1 MTHRGWGFMFFGK
14 SFKITRAPMLSAPM
28 FWLAFTLI
36 LLVVLLSFRFNVP
49 IGPMY
54 WDSYIYFDAAQR
66 IRTGQVPNV
75 DFSTPVGPLGY
86 YLFAWGQ
93 SLFPKAQPLLL
104 VQWSIL
110 IVAAPLMFG
119 VLAELHP
126 RNRTTGFLILVPF
139 LVFAVFPANTQ
150 SFYPYP
156 GLDGFGIYN
165 RHTSLLL
172 YLLMCG
178 LMFMR
183 DSAKL
188 ALFCAATMFA
198 LLLMKITGFLAG
210 GLFGLTALLAGRV
223 SVRHVLLA
231 AAVASAALSVLEL
244 HNGIIGAYVRDIA
257 TLVALNEGALLP
269 RFLTVISLK
278 LDVILPASILVLLLF
293 WNEQRQSGTQAS
305 SERPRFFDRSS
316 VWLAVGLLGGAFLE
330 TQNTGSQEF
339 IFLWPV
345 LIMIFQRVQLRSQ
358 NFKIAFLTLAAF
370 CSIPTFT
377 KVAHTTL
384 RAVAVAPTYVQ
395 PSLPELKNL
404 GQVLTRPDFLQ
415 RAELF
420 QSHYPQNNAAYE
432 ALAKQGQLPSWQLYS
447 EIDFQVFWLL
457 SANQMVTDLKSFE
470 ARTNIRLQSIMTL
483 DFVNPFA
490 WILDRDATRHIQIG
504 ADPFRTV
511 PVLSEE
517 TKAAVEATDGVLR
530 PKCPTTTN
538 RLALQKIY
546 LEALQ
551 DRTVIA
557 LNPCWDLLLRPGLI
571 P

>member
-1 MTHRGWGFMFFGK
+1 MSFSTIFK
-14 SFKITRAPMLSAPM
+14 SVRPSLLCSPL
-28 FWLAFTLI
+28 FWLVCVLI
-36 LLVVLLSFRFNVP
+36 LLVALLSFRLSAP

-66 IRTGQVPNV
+66 IKTGQIPNV

-93 SLFPKAQPLLL
+93 SLFPEAQPLLL

-110 IVAAPLMFG
+110 AVSAPLMAC
-119 VLAELHP
+119 VLAELQP
-126 RNRTTGFLILVPF
+126 QNRTVGFLLLVPF
-139 LVFAVFPANTQ
+139 LVFAIFPANTQ

-172 YLLMCG
+172 YVLMCG

-183 DSAKL
+183 NSVKL
-188 ALFCAATMFA
+188 ALFCAATMLA
-198 LLLMKITGFLAG
+198 LLLMKVTGFLTG
-210 GLFGLTALLAGRV
+210 GLFGLAALLAGRISTRNV
-223 SVRHVLLA
+223 TLATVVTLA
-231 AAVASAALSVLEL
+231 ALLLLEL
-244 HNGIIGAYVRDIA
+244 HNGIVSAYSRDIT
-257 TLVALNEGALLP
+257 TLIALNEEALLS

-278 LDVILPASILVLLLF
+278 LDVVLPAAILIPALF
-293 WNEQRQSGTQAS
+293 WSEQRQPGEQS
-305 SERPRFFDRSS
+305 RLFDRSS
-316 VWLAVGLLGGAFLE
+316 AWLAIGLLGGIVLE

-339 IFLWPV
+339 IFLWPILLV
-345 LIMIFQRVQLRSQ
+345 IFQRLKTGDEKL
-358 NFKIAFLTLAAF
+358 KIAFVVLAAF
-370 CSIPTFT
+370 CVIPTFT
-377 KVAHTTL
+377 KVAHRTL
-384 RAVAVAPTYVQ
+384 RAVAVAPTYIQ

-420 QSHYPQNNAAYE
+420 EAHYPENNAAYG
-432 ALAKQGQLPSWQLYS
+432 ALAAQGQLPSWQLYS
-447 EIDFQVFWLL
+447 EIDFQVYWLV
-457 SANQMVTDLKSFE
+457 SAEQMVEDLRAFE
-470 ARTNIRLQSIMTL
+470 TRNNVRLQSIMSL

-490 WILDRDATRHIQIG
+490 WVLNRDATRHIQIG

-511 PVLSEE
+511 PALSEE
-517 TKAAVEATDGVLR
+517 AKSAVEATDGILR
-530 PKCPTTTN
+530 PKCPATTN

-546 LEALQ
+546 AEALQ
-551 DRTVIA
+551 DRTVVA
-557 LNPCWDLLLRPGLI
+557 LNPCWDLLLRPGLL

>member
-1 MTHRGWGFMFFGK
+1 MFF
-14 SFKITRAPMLSAPM
+14 STTFQSTRPSLLGAPL
-28 FWLAFTLI
+28 FWLICVIALLI
-36 LLVVLLSFRFNVP
+36 GLLSFRLNAP

-66 IRTGQVPNV
+66 IKMGQVPNV

-86 YLFAWGQ
+86 YLFAWGH

-110 IVAAPLMFG
+110 ALAAPLMAW
-119 VLAELHP
+119 VLATLQP
-126 RNRTTGFLILVPF
+126 RNRTTGFLLLVPF
-139 LVFAVFPANTQ
+139 LVFAIFPANTQ

-172 YLLMCG
+172 YVLMCG
-178 LMFMR
+178 LLFMR
-183 DSAKL
+183 NGAKL
-188 ALFCAATMFA
+188 ALFCAVAMLGLF
-198 LLLMKITGFLAG
+198 LMKITGFLAG
-210 GLFGLTALLAGRV
+210 GLFGLAAFLAGRISIRNV
-223 SVRHVLLA
+223 VLATIITMSVLL
-231 AAVASAALSVLEL
+231 VLEL
-244 HNGIIGAYVRDIA
+244 HNGIISAYIRDIM
-257 TLVALNEGALLP
+257 TLIALNEEALLP

-278 LDVILPASILVLLLF
+278 LDVILPAAILILALF
-293 WNEQRQSGTQAS
+293 CMDRGQSREQSY
-305 SERPRFFDRSS
+305 FFDQSS
-316 VWLAVGLLGGAFLE
+316 VWLAVGLLGGIALE

-339 IFLWPV
+339 IFLWPI
-345 LIMIFQRVQLRSQ
+345 LIMIFQRVKAGDEK
-358 NFKIAFLTLAAF
+358 FKIVFVALAAF
-370 CSIPTFT
+370 CVIPTFT
-377 KVAHTTL
+377 KVAHRTL
-384 RAVAVAPTYVQ
+384 RAIAVAPTYVH

-415 RAELF
+415 RAELLET
-420 QSHYPQNNAAYE
+420 HYPENNAAYD
-432 ALAKQGQLPSWQLYS
+432 ALAAEGQLPSWQLYS
-447 EIDFQVFWLL
+447 EIDFQVYWLV
-457 SANQMVTDLKSFE
+457 SAEQMVKDLRAFE
-470 ARTNIRLQSIMTL
+470 TRNNIHLQSIMSL

-490 WILDRDATRHIQIG
+490 WVLDRDATRLIQIG

-511 PVLSEE
+511 PPLSEE
-517 TKAAVEATDGVLR
+517 TKNAVETTDGILR

-546 LEALQ
+546 AEALE

>member
-1 MTHRGWGFMFFGK
+1 MFFGTA
-14 SFKITRAPMLSAPM
+14 FKMAKAPLLSAPL
-28 FWLAFTLI
+28 FWLAFALV
-36 LLVVLLSFRFNVP
+36 LLFGLLSFQLNAP

-66 IRTGQVPNV
+66 IKTGQIPNV

-86 YLFAWGQ
+86 YLFASGL

-110 IVAAPLMFG
+110 IVAAPLMIG

-126 RNRTTGFLILVPF
+126 RNRTTGFLVLIPF

-172 YLLMCG
+172 YVLVCG

-198 LLLMKITGFLAG
+198 LLLMKVTGFLAG
-210 GLFGLTALLAGRV
+210 GLFGLAALLAGRI

-244 HNGIIGAYVRDIA
+244 HNGIIGAYVHDIA
-257 TLVALNEGALLP
+257 TLLALNEEALLS

-278 LDVILPASILVLLLF
+278 LDVILPASILVLVLF
-293 WNEQRQSGTQAS
+293 WNEQRQPGNHAS

-316 VWLAVGLLGGAFLE
+316 VWLAVGLLGGVILE

-345 LIMIFQRVQLRSQ
+345 LIMLFQRVQLRSQ
-358 NFKIAFLTLAAF
+358 NFKIAFMILAAF
-370 CSIPTFT
+370 CVIPTFA
-377 KVAHTTL
+377 KVTHRTL
-384 RAVAVAPTYVQ
+384 RAVVVAPTYVQ
-395 PSLPELKNL
+395 PSLPELQNL
-404 GQVLTRPDFLQ
+404 GQVLTRPDFLH

-420 QSHYPQNNAAYE
+420 QSHYPQNNAAYD
-432 ALAKQGQLPSWQLYS
+432 ALAEQGQLPSWQLYS

-457 SANQMVTDLKSFE
+457 SANQMVKDLQSFE
-470 ARTNIRLQSIMTL
+470 TRNNIHLQSIMSL

-511 PVLSEE
+511 PLLSEE

-557 LNPCWDLLLRPGLI
+557 LNPCWDLLLRSGLM

>member
-1 MTHRGWGFMFFGK
+1 MYF
-14 SFKITRAPMLSAPM
+14 SKIFNSARRVHGAPL
-28 FWLAFTLI
+28 FWLAFV
-36 LLVVLLSFRFNVP
+36 LLLQIVLLSLRLNVP

-66 IRTGQVPNV
+66 IRMGQIPNV
-75 DFSTPVGPLGY
+75 DFSTPAGPLGY

-93 SLFPKAQPLLL
+93 TLFPKAQPLLL
-104 VQWSIL
+104 VQWSLLAI
-110 IVAAPLMFG
+110 AAPLMAW
-119 VLAELHP
+119 VLAQLRP
-126 RNRTTGFLILVPF
+126 RNRMTGFLLLVPF

-172 YLLMCG
+172 YVLICG

-183 DSAKL
+183 DGAKL
-188 ALFCAATMFA
+188 ALFCAAAMLA
-198 LLLMKITGFLAG
+198 LFLMKITGFLAG
-210 GLFGLTALLAGRV
+210 GLFGLAALLAGRISIR
-223 SVRHVLLA
+223 SVVLAAMTAITALLA
-231 AAVASAALSVLEL
+231 LEL
-244 HNGIIGAYVRDIA
+244 NNGIISAYVRDIT
-257 TLVALNEGALLP
+257 TLIALNEEALLP

-278 LDVILPASILVLLLF
+278 LDVIVPAAVLVLALF
-293 WNEQRQSGTQAS
+293 WREQRLSGMQGH
-305 SERPRFFDRSS
+305 FFDRGS
-316 VWLAVGLLGGAFLE
+316 VWLAIGLLGGVILE

-339 IFLWPV
+339 IFLWPI
-345 LIMIFQRVQLRSQ
+345 LLMIFQRVKAGSEK
-358 NFKIAFLTLAAF
+358 FKIVFVTLAAF
-370 CSIPTFT
+370 CVIPTFT
-377 KVAHTTL
+377 KVTHRTL
-384 RAVAVAPTYVQ
+384 RAVAVAPTYIQ

-404 GQVLTRPDFLQ
+404 GQVLTRPDFLK

-420 QSHYPQNNAAYE
+420 QSHYPENNAAYD

-457 SANQMVTDLKSFE
+457 SANQMVEDLKTFE
-470 ARTNIRLQSIMTL
+470 TRNNIRLQSIMSL

-511 PVLSEE
+511 PALSER
-517 TKAAVEATDGVLR
+517 TKAAVEATDGILR

-538 RLALQKIY
+538 RLALQEIY
-546 LEALQ
+546 AEALK
-551 DRTVIA
+551 DRPVIA
-557 LNPCWDLLLRPGLI
+557 LNPCWDLLLRHGLI

>member
-1 MTHRGWGFMFFGK
+1 MFFGTT
-14 SFKITRAPMLSAPM
+14 FKMAKAPLLGAPL
-28 FWLAFTLI
+28 FWLAFALLLLI
-36 LLVVLLSFRFNVP
+36 VLLSLQLNAP

-66 IRTGQVPNV
+66 IKMGQTPNV
-75 DFSTPVGPLGY
+75 DFSTPVGPLDY
-86 YLFAWGQ
+86 YLFAWGL

-110 IVAAPLMFG
+110 IVAAPLMIG
-119 VLAELHP
+119 VLTKLHP

-139 LVFAVFPANTQ
+139 LVFAIFPANTQ

-172 YLLMCG
+172 YVLMCG

-183 DSAKL
+183 DGAKL
-188 ALFCAATMFA
+188 ALFCAAAMVA
-198 LLLMKITGFLAG
+198 LFLMKITGFLAG
-210 GLFGLTALLAGRV
+210 GLFGLAALLAGRI

-231 AAVASAALSVLEL
+231 TVVASAALSVLEL
-244 HNGIIGAYVRDIA
+244 HNGIIGAYLRDIA
-257 TLVALNEGALLP
+257 TLLALNEEALLP

-293 WNEQRQSGTQAS
+293 RNEQHQTT
-305 SERPRFFDRSS
+305 SEQTRFFDRSS
-316 VWLAVGLLGGAFLE
+316 VWLAIGLLGGIILE

-345 LIMIFQRVQLRSQ
+345 LVMIFQRMQVRSQ
-358 NFKIAFLTLAAF
+358 NFKIAFMILAAF
-370 CSIPTFT
+370 CVIPTFA
-377 KVAHTTL
+377 KVVHRTL

-395 PSLPELKNL
+395 PSLPQLKNL
-404 GQVLTRPDFLQ
+404 GQVLTRPDFLH

-420 QSHYPQNNAAYE
+420 QSHYPKNNAAYD
-432 ALAKQGQLPSWQLYS
+432 ALAEQGQLPSWQLYS

-457 SANQMVTDLKSFE
+457 SANQMITDLKSFE
-470 ARTNIRLQSIMTL
+470 MRNNIRLQSIMSL

-504 ADPFRTV
+504 NDPFRTV
-511 PVLSEE
+511 PALSEE
-517 TKAAVEATDGVLR
+517 AKAALEATDGILR

-546 LEALQ
+546 AEALQ
-551 DRTVIA
+551 NRTAIA
-557 LNPCWDLLLRPGLI
+557 LNPCWDLLLRPGLA

>member
-1 MTHRGWGFMFFGK
+1 MFFGTT
-14 SFKITRAPMLSAPM
+14 FKMAKAPLLGAPL
-28 FWLAFTLI
+28 FWLVFALLLLI
-36 LLVVLLSFRFNVP
+36 VLLSLQLNAP

-66 IRTGQVPNV
+66 IKMGQTPNA

-86 YLFAWGQ
+86 YLFAWGL

-110 IVAAPLMFG
+110 IVAAPLMIG
-119 VLAELHP
+119 VLTKLHP

-139 LVFAVFPANTQ
+139 LVFAIFPANTQ

-172 YLLMCG
+172 YVLMCG

-188 ALFCAATMFA
+188 ALFCAAAMVA
-198 LLLMKITGFLAG
+198 LFLMKITGFLAG
-210 GLFGLTALLAGRV
+210 GLFGLAALLAGRI
-223 SVRHVLLA
+223 SVRHVLQA
-231 AAVASAALSVLEL
+231 TAVASAALSVLEL
-244 HNGIIGAYVRDIA
+244 HNGIIGAYLRDIA
-257 TLVALNEGALLP
+257 TLLALNEEALLP

-278 LDVILPASILVLLLF
+278 LDVILPASILFLLLF
-293 WNEQRQSGTQAS
+293 WNEQHQTT
-305 SERPRFFDRSS
+305 SEQTRFFDRSS
-316 VWLAVGLLGGAFLE
+316 VWLAIGLLGGIILE

-345 LIMIFQRVQLRSQ
+345 LVMIFQRVQVRSQ
-358 NFKIAFLTLAAF
+358 NFKIAFTVLAAF
-370 CSIPTFT
+370 CVIPTFA
-377 KVAHTTL
+377 KVAHRTL

-395 PSLPELKNL
+395 PLLPQLKNL

-420 QSHYPQNNAAYE
+420 QSHYPENNAAYD

-457 SANQMVTDLKSFE
+457 SANQMITDLKSFE
-470 ARTNIRLQSIMTL
+470 TQNNIRLQSIMSL

-504 ADPFRTV
+504 NDPFRTV
-511 PVLSEE
+511 PALSEE
-517 TKAAVEATDGVLR
+517 AKAALEATDGILR

-538 RLALQKIY
+538 RLALQRIY
-546 LEALQ
+546 EEALQ
-551 DRTVIA
+551 NRTAIA
-557 LNPCWDLLLRPGLI
+557 LNPCWDLLLRPGLA

>member
-1 MTHRGWGFMFFGK
+1 MFFSTTFK
-14 SFKITRAPMLSAPM
+14 SARPTLLCAPML
-28 FWLAFTLI
+28 WLGFVLVLLI
-36 LLVVLLSFRFNVP
+36 ALLSFRLNAP

-66 IRTGQVPNV
+66 IRMDQIPGV

-86 YLFAWGQ
+86 YLFAWGH
-93 SLFPKAQPLLL
+93 SLFPQAQPLLL

-110 IVAAPLMFG
+110 VVAAPLMAW
-119 VLAELHP
+119 VLTELPPH
-126 RNRTTGFLILVPF
+126 NRITGFLILVPF
-139 LVFAVFPANTQ
+139 LVFAIFPANTQ

-172 YLLMCG
+172 YVLMCG
-178 LMFMR
+178 LLFMR
-183 DSAKL
+183 NGAKL
-188 ALFCAATMFA
+188 ALFCAAVMLA
-198 LLLMKITGFLAG
+198 LFLMKVTGFLAG
-210 GLFGLTALLAGRV
+210 GLFGLAALLAGRI
-223 SVRHVLLA
+223 SIRNVLLA
-231 AAVASAALSVLEL
+231 AAITVAFLFVLEL
-244 HNGIIGAYVRDIA
+244 YNGIIGGYIRDIA
-257 TLVALNEGALLP
+257 SLIALNEEALLP

-278 LDVILPASILVLLLF
+278 LDVILPATILVLILF
-293 WNEQRQSGTQAS
+293 WNEQFHSGKHN
-305 SERPRFFDRSS
+305 RFFDRSS
-316 VWLAVGLLGGAFLE
+316 VWLAVGLLGGIILE

-339 IFLWPV
+339 IFLWPI
-345 LIMIFQRVQLRSQ
+345 LLMIFQRIKAGTEKL
-358 NFKIAFLTLAAF
+358 KIAFVVLAAF
-370 CSIPTFT
+370 CALPTFS
-377 KVAHTTL
+377 KVAHRTL

-395 PSLPELKNL
+395 PSFPELKIL

-420 QSHYPQNNAAYE
+420 ETHYPENNAAYD
-432 ALAKQGQLPSWQLYS
+432 ALAAQGQLPSWQLYS
-447 EIDFQVFWLL
+447 EIDFQVYWLV
-457 SANQMVTDLKSFE
+457 SANRMVKDLKSFE
-470 ARTNIRLQSIMTL
+470 TRNNVRLQSIMSL

-511 PVLSEE
+511 PALSKE
-517 TKAAVEATDGVLR
+517 TKAAVEVTDGILR

-546 LEALQ
+546 AEALQ
-551 DRTVIA
+551 DRAVVA
-557 LNPCWDLLLRPGLI
+557 LNPCWDLLLRPGFI

>member
-1 MTHRGWGFMFFGK
+1 MFFSTTFK
-14 SFKITRAPMLSAPM
+14 SARPSPLCAPL
-28 FWLAFTLI
+28 FWLGFVLVLLI
-36 LLVVLLSFRFNVP
+36 ALLSFRLNAP

-54 WDSYIYFDAAQR
+54 WDSYIYFDATQR
-66 IRTGQVPNV
+66 IRMGQIPGV

-86 YLFAWGQ
+86 YLFGWGHA
-93 SLFPKAQPLLL
+93 LFPQAQPLLL

-110 IVAAPLMFG
+110 AVAAPLMAW
-119 VLAELHP
+119 VLAEIRPH
-126 RNRTTGFLILVPF
+126 NRTTGFLILVPF
-139 LVFAVFPANTQ
+139 LVFAIFPANTQ

-172 YLLMCG
+172 YVLMCG
-178 LMFMR
+178 LLFMR
-183 DSAKL
+183 NGTKL
-188 ALFCAATMFA
+188 ALFCAAVMLT
-198 LLLMKITGFLAG
+198 LLLMKVTGFLAG
-210 GLFGLTALLAGRV
+210 GLFGLAALLAGRI
-223 SVRHVLLA
+223 STRNVLLA
-231 AAVASAALSVLEL
+231 AAATAAFLLALEL
-244 HNGIIGAYVRDIA
+244 HNGIISGYIRDIA
-257 TLVALNEGALLP
+257 TLVTLNEEALLP

-278 LDVILPASILVLLLF
+278 LDVILPTVILVLALF
-293 WNEQRQSGTQAS
+293 WNEQRQS
-305 SERPRFFDRSS
+305 SEQNRFFDRSS
-316 VWLAVGLLGGAFLE
+316 VWLAIGLLGGIILE

-339 IFLWPV
+339 IFLWPI
-345 LIMIFQRVQLRSQ
+345 LLLIFQRIKAVSEKL
-358 NFKIAFLTLAAF
+358 KIAFVLLAAF
-370 CSIPTFT
+370 CVIPTFT
-377 KVAHTTL
+377 KVVHRTL
-384 RAVAVAPTYVQ
+384 RAVAVAPTYVE

-420 QSHYPQNNAAYE
+420 ETHYPENNTAYD
-432 ALAKQGQLPSWQLYS
+432 ALAAQGQLPSWQLYS
-447 EIDFQVFWLL
+447 EIDFQVYWLV
-457 SANQMVTDLKSFE
+457 SANQVVKDLKSFE
-470 ARTNIRLQSIMTL
+470 TQKNLHLQSIMSL

-511 PVLSEE
+511 PALSKE
-517 TKAAVEATDGVLR
+517 TKAAVEATDGILR

-546 LEALQ
+546 AEALQ
-551 DRTVIA
+551 DRAVVA

>member
-1 MTHRGWGFMFFGK
+1 MFFGTT
-14 SFKITRAPMLSAPM
+14 FKTAKAPLLSAPL
-28 FWLAFTLI
+28 FWLAVALI
-36 LLVVLLSFRFNVP
+36 LLIVLLSFQLNAP

-66 IRTGQVPNV
+66 IKMGQVPNL
-75 DFSTPVGPLGY
+75 DFATPVGPLGY

-110 IVAAPLMFG
+110 IVAAPLMFWL
-119 VLAELHP
+119 LAEL
-126 RNRTTGFLILVPF
+126 RSQSRTTGFLILVPF
-139 LVFAVFPANTQ
+139 LVFATFPANTQ

-172 YLLMCG
+172 YVLMCG

-198 LLLMKITGFLAG
+198 LLLMKVTGFLAG
-210 GLFGLTALLAGRV
+210 GLFGLTALLAGRI

-231 AAVASAALSVLEL
+231 TVAASAALSVLEL
-244 HNGIIGAYVRDIA
+244 HNGIVGAYMRDIA
-257 TLVALNEGALLP
+257 ILLALNEEALLP

-278 LDVILPASILVLLLF
+278 LDVILPASVLVVMLF
-293 WNEQRQSGTQAS
+293 WNEQRQSGPHAS
-305 SERPRFFDRSS
+305 SEHPRFFDRSS
-316 VWLAVGLLGGAFLE
+316 VWLAVGLLGGVILE

-345 LIMIFQRVQLRSQ
+345 LIMIFQRVQLRSP
-358 NFKIAFLTLAAF
+358 NFKVAFLILAAF
-370 CSIPTFT
+370 CVISTFT
-377 KVAHTTL
+377 KVTHRTL
-384 RAVAVAPTYVQ
+384 RAVAVAPTYVR
-395 PSLPELKNL
+395 PSLPELKDM

-420 QSHYPQNNAAYE
+420 QSHYPENSAAFE
-432 ALAKQGQLPSWQLYS
+432 TLAKQGQLPSWQLFS

-457 SANQMVTDLKSFE
+457 SANQMVKDLKSFE
-470 ARTNIRLQSIMTL
+470 NRINTRLQSIMTL

-490 WILDRDATRHIQIG
+490 WVLDRDATRHIQIG

-511 PVLSEE
+511 PALSEE
-517 TKAAVEATDGVLR
+517 AKAAVEATDGVLR
-530 PKCPTTTN
+530 PKCPPTTN

-546 LEALQ
+546 AEALK

-557 LNPCWDLLLRPGLI
+557 LNPCWDLLLRHGLV